1 MKTLRVKVENK
12 LERFVKS
19 WINEKAQDY
28 EDAKGV
34 YEDLMHGGCA
44 SGYVSDLI
52 YYEDTRAFFK
62 KYKKEISVLLK
73 EAVENCGSVDLVF
86 GDKWDKEDPLA
97 IEDQNQNLLAWF
109 GFEET
114 ARVLFYRAGI
124 E

>member
-1 MKTLRVKVENK
+1 MKTLRVKAENK

-28 EDAKGV
+28 EDVRGV
-34 YEDLMHGGCA
+34 YEDLMHRGCA

-52 YYEDTRAFFK
+52 CYADTGAFFK

-73 EAVENCGSVDLVF
+73 EAVENCGPVDLVF

-97 IEDQNQNLLAWF
+97 YEYQNQNLLAWF

-114 ARVLFYRAGI
+114 ARALFYRAGI
-124 E
+124 K